1 MPEPIVIPGDVVARM
16 PQALRAELGMEPG
29 RSAEVVAVTVPA
41 GDVPDVVRLLRV
53 LASRLS
59 RRPAPSESRTQ
70 ALLAAITTLEPPS
83 NPAADLEVDNA
94 ILRARYLDE
103 HKTYTSRE
111 VRELSGLA
119 TRNRSEPASRWKRHR
134 RIFGVPVG
142 NHGRYPAFQFAE
154 GRPRPEI
161 ARVLTVL
168 PADMSPW
175 QVAFWFASANGWIED
190 DKAPQDALHDMDRIL
205 AAAADL
211 ASGDIG

>member
-1 MPEPIVIPGDVVARM
+1 MPP
-16 PQALRAELGMEPG
+16 ALRAELGIEPG

-41 GDVPDVVRLLRV
+41 EDVPDVVRLLRV

-70 ALLAAITTLEPPS
+70 ALLAAITTIEPPS
-83 NPAADLEVDNA
+83 NLNADLEVDNA
-94 ILRARYLDE
+94 ILRAQYLDG

-111 VRELSGLA
+111 VRELSGLS

-134 RIFGVPVG
+134 RILGVPVG
-142 NHGRYPAFQFAE
+142 NHDRYPAFQFAE
-154 GRPRPEI
+154 GRPRPGI
-161 ARVLTVL
+161 ARILAVL

-175 QVAFWFASANGWIED
+175 QIAFWFASANGWIED